1 MRQKLVRTLGSA
13 AVVAALL
20 AVSACTDAGG
30 GGDASGG
37 SKCGLKIAFFGALT
51 GDNANLGI
59 NIRDGAQLAIDQYNK
74 ENADCKVILENKDS
88 QGSETQAPGIAS
100 QIVQDQKIIGV
111 VGPAFSGESEAAN
124 GTLDK
129 GGVTIITASAT
140 KPALSEKGWK
150 TFHRALGNDAT
161 QGPAV
166 AKYIKDTLKSQKVFL
181 IDDTT
186 AYGKGLV
193 DQVKKDLGAAVVGSD
208 TVQPKQTQ
216 FSATVTKVIAAKP
229 DALFY
234 SGYYAEGSLF
244 VKQLRAAGYTGKII
258 VPDGVKDPAFIDTAG
273 QAAEGT
279 IVTCPCVPPEKATG
293 DFNFA
298 EEYNKAF
305 KREAGTYSAEAFDAA
320 NIFLAGIKAGK
331 TTRKDMEA
339 FVDAYEGQGITKKFK
354 FTDAGEP
361 DPSSIEIWAY
371 EVKGGKIVANQIIK

>member
-1 MRQKLVRTLGSA
+1 MRQKLIRTLGSA
-13 AVVAALL
+13 VAVAALL

-30 GGDASGG
+30 GGDAAGG
-37 SKCGLKIAFFGALT
+37 SKCDLKIAFFGALT
-51 GDNANLGI
+51 GDNAGLGI
-59 NIRDGAQLAIDQYNK
+59 SIRDGAKLAVDKYNQ
-74 ENADCKVILENKDS
+74 ENPDCKVTLEGKDS

-124 GTLDK
+124 GTLSK

-140 KPALSEKGWK
+140 KPALSEKGWA

-193 DQVKKDLGAAVVGSD
+193 DQVKKELGTAVTGSD

-216 FSATVTKVIAAKP
+216 FSATVTKVMASKP

-234 SGYYAEGSLF
+234 SGYYAEGAPF
-244 VKQLRAAGYTGKII
+244 VKQLRAAGYTGKIV
-258 VPDGVKDPAFIDTAG
+258 VPDGVKDPAFVDGAG

-279 IVTCPCVPPEKATG
+279 IVTCPCVPPEKAEGT
-293 DFNFA
+293 FA
-298 EEYNKAF
+298 QDYQKAF
-305 KREAGTYSAEAFDAA
+305 NREAGTYSAEAFDAA

-331 TTRKDMEA
+331 TSRKDMEA

-354 FTDAGEP
+354 FTEAGEP

-371 EVKGGKIVANQIIK
+371 EVKGGKIVASNVIK